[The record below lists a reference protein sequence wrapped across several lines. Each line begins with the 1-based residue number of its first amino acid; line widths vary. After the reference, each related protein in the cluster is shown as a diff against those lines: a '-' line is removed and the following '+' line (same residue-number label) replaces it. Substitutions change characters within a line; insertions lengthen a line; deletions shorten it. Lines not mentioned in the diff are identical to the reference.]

1 LEFSCPSAGVQLGVS
16 HVDQLGVSHVDEL
29 GVPHVDQLGGSHVDD
44 LGGSPEGDLGL
55 SRVEL
60 GLEVGLGVGVRG
72 CKFPRDGTGT
82 VFFSSPPSSSSSVD
96 SWENCS
102 GTPPN

>member
-1 LEFSCPSAGVQLGVS
+1 MEFSCPSAGVQLGVS

-60 GLEVGLGVGVRG
+60 GRFMIQKS
-72 CKFPRDGTGT
+72 CKNDTF
-82 VFFSSPPSSSSSVD
+82 VIHF
-96 SWENCS
+96 
-102 GTPPN
+102 